1 MSLTFS
7 DRGVSPGQT
16 SFRTLAITL
25 ITLLSVVIVGVGAWS
40 MLQGPQLRDVQ
51 SDEQSLHQRAGAFV
65 ALRSDRAIEPI
76 DLDQVRITPDA
87 PFALEDDGLSIRLT
101 FDQPLLAN
109 TEYLVEVTGVTPAGL
124 GQEGSWSTTFTTGGF
139 DFVFLRE
146 VGDTREVHRAVP
158 GAPGTDV
165 LYRAPGIVSVTP
177 VASVLAVVREVSD
190 ETWLELVDPSTGV
203 AERIV
208 VPPGLEIVDLANASW
223 GTTLVT
229 IANVTERPGGSV
241 FGALVLIDVLGDRTP
256 VVVEG
261 ISGDPLSVR
270 SVAVSPQSGEIL
282 VWQKNQELVRF
293 NPLTSVV
300 LPVGTAGE
308 LWGFDALGSQALYV
322 DGLGTLSQ
330 NLSTGELTRVPRGEF
345 EGISLRHQK
354 FALAPSGLRLHRA
367 QLPGLGEGDPYS
379 IVTRED
385 SEGIHT
391 LVTGSLDTPGSIGNI
406 ALSPN
411 GQFLLVEVNP
421 ESSPLGYQGLTA
433 EQIAAGTVIRVVDL
447 GKNTVVGEFPG
458 FGFVW

>member
-16 SFRTLAITL
+16 SFRTLVIAL
-25 ITLLSVVIVGVGAWS
+25 ISLLSVVIVGVGAWS

-51 SDEQSLHQRAGAFV
+51 SDDQSLHQRAGAFV
-65 ALRSDRAIEPI
+65 ALRSDRAIEPVDI
-76 DLDQVRITPDA
+76 DQVRITPDA
-87 PFALEDDGLSIRLT
+87 PFDLEDDGLSIRLT
-101 FDQPLLAN
+101 FEQPLLAN
-109 TEYLVEVTGVTPAGL
+109 TNYVVEVTGVRPTGF
-124 GQEGSWSTTFTTGGF
+124 GQESAWSTSFTTGGF

-146 VGDTREVHRAVP
+146 VGDIREVHRAVP
-158 GAPGTDV
+158 GAPGTEV
-165 LYRAPGIVSVTP
+165 VYRAPGIVSVTP
-177 VASVLAVVREVSD
+177 VASVLAVLREVGE
-190 ETWLELVDPSTGV
+190 ETWLELVDPTTGV

-208 VPPGLEIVDLANASW
+208 MPPGFQVVDLANASW

-229 IANVTERPGGSV
+229 IANVTEQPGGSV
-241 FGALVLIDVLGDRTP
+241 FGALVLIDVLSDRTP

-261 ISGDPLSVR
+261 IAGDPLSVR
-270 SVAVSPQSGEIL
+270 TVAVSPQSGEIL

-293 NPLTSVV
+293 NPLNSVV
-300 LPVGTAGE
+300 LPVGTASE
-308 LWGFDALGSQALYV
+308 LWGFDALGAQALYV

-354 FALAPSGLRLHRA
+354 FALAPSGLRVHRA
-367 QLPGLGEGDPYS
+367 QLPGLGDGDPYS

-385 SEGIHT
+385 AEGVHT
-391 LVTGSLDTPGSIGNI
+391 LVTGSLDAPSSIGNI

-421 ESSPLGYQGLTA
+421 DSSPLGYQGLTA
-433 EQIAAGTVIRVVDL
+433 EQIAVGTVIRVVDL
-447 GKNTVVGEFPG
+447 RENTVVGEFPG